1 MIWIPNIWLSYKKK
15 ENENTQTLSTITQTI
30 AEVKMLLNSNDVS
43 LLSEFS
49 KSSNAEFRRFSTKLT
64 LSLPSFIPKKII
76 NEQLYQLFGSL
87 SAFSIKTE
95 EHGFTIDSPEAEFS
109 PVNSSLNVLPWI
121 ITEINAGYTVLT
133 HSLSLLYPV

>member
-1 MIWIPNIWLSYKKK
+1 MDSKHLAVVQKQ
-15 ENENTQTLSTITQTI
+15 EDDNTQTLSKITQTI

-43 LLSEFS
+43 LLSAY
-49 KSSNAEFRRFSTKLT
+49 KSSNAEFRRFTPKLT
-64 LSLPSFIPKKII
+64 LSLPNFIPKELT
-76 NEQLYQLFGSL
+76 NEHLYQKFGSL

-121 ITEINAGYTVLT
+121 ITEINAGYTLLT